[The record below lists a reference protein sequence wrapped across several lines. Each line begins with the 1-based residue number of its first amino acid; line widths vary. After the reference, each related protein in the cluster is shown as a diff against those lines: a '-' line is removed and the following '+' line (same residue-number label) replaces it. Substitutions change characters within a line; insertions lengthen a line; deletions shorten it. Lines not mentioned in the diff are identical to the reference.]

1 MNRNPSTIIDFWFDN
16 KPNWFLKDPEFDAL
30 IKKRFFAVYNKA
42 INNELDSWK
51 REAEDI
57 LSLILILD
65 QFPRNIFRDTPKAF
79 SGDKLALE
87 CAKEAM
93 KKEFDLKLNQEKRM
107 FLYMPLMH
115 SELLLDQELSV
126 ELYNKMGNINILN
139 YAIAHSDIISKFG
152 RFPHRNNIL
161 GRVSTPEEVV
171 FLSTLKSS
179 F

>member
-65 QFPRNIFRDTPKAF
+65 QFPRNMFRDTPKAF

-93 KKEFDLKLNQEKRM
+93 KKEFR
-107 FLYMPLMH
+107 
-115 SELLLDQELSV
+115 LLRIFWRQIYCLS
-126 ELYNKMGNINILN
+126 L
-139 YAIAHSDIISKFG
+139 
-152 RFPHRNNIL
+152 PW
-161 GRVSTPEEVV
+161 
-171 FLSTLKSS
+171 
-179 F
+179 